1 MASEI
6 NKGTSLGA
14 PLILNVLEGESH
26 LIPGGVEEWEGAK
39 RFDVFMGKREQP
51 KKFATFQIQLR
62 YSKTPNICLIEMS
75 DPTYEISPHSLG

>member
-51 KKFATFQIQLR
+51 KKNLLLFKSSLEIQRPQI
-62 YSKTPNICLIEMS
+62 YV
-75 DPTYEISPHSLG
+75 